1 LATKEA
7 EKHCSQSI
15 EVVGSMLLELRVVK
29 VIVTPKRD
37 TQDLPVVKF
46 IRADAKTYQTSKEMY
61 LLGASGEET
70 IH

>member
-1 LATKEA
+1 
-7 EKHCSQSI
+7 
-15 EVVGSMLLELRVVK
+15 MLLELRVVK

>member
-7 EKHCSQSI
+7 EKHCGQSI

-46 IRADAKTYQTSKEMY
+46 IRADAKTYQTSKKIY
-61 LLGASGEET
+61 LLGASGEES